1 MAEDIRDTI
10 ASLAERRI
18 RDAIDAG
25 ELDDVAGEGR
35 PLPGVGT
42 PDDEMWW
49 IRNWLAR
56 QRESVTDES
65 PGV

>member
-18 RDAIDAG
+18 QDAIDAG
-25 ELDDVAGEGR
+25 ERVALAGEGR
-35 PLPGVGT
+35 PLPGAGT

-49 IRNWLAR
+49 IRIWLAR
-56 QRESVTDES
+56 QREDVTEERLA
-65 PGV
+65 P